1 MIELQVSF
9 TKQVLNKSF
18 SHPYAVLV
26 TGYKNQMKGL
36 DRILNYFMYR
46 LHTLMQ
52 ILKITVT
59 GVVSSLYTFSIT
71 DIVYCYMAKVAD

>member
-1 MIELQVSF
+1 
-9 TKQVLNKSF
+9 
-18 SHPYAVLV
+18 
-26 TGYKNQMKGL
+26 MKGL
-36 DRILNYFMYR
+36 DRILNYFIDFSQQRVR

-71 DIVYCYMAKVAD
+71 DTVYCYMAKVAD